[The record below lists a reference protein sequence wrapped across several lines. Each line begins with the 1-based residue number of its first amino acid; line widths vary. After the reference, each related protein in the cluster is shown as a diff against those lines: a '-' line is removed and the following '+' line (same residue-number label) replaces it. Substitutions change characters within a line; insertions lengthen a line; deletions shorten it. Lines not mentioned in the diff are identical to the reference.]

1 MSALKLLQKLLP
13 LKETDHPS
21 LNTSTISTT
30 STLEHYRATLEESDE
45 VNLSD
50 YLSQF
55 KEYDQHLKQ
64 FKEKLLPVG
73 EIVNEFSNELN
84 NLSSSIIALEQQ
96 SSKLS
101 KNSKTQQHVV
111 DKLNPIIIDMMIP
124 PEIVKSIIQG
134 EINVQ
139 WIENLKFI
147 NEKKQII
154 PNFPESKS
162 KEQLET
168 GVKLLEFKAV
178 ERIRDFMIGE
188 IRKLRSSSKS
198 SSQLIQQGL
207 LEVKDA
213 FQFLQLHHKQLAD
226 QLVNAYLYTMRWYYQ
241 SKFSKYLYALEKVQI
256 RRIDTPILGDHKAG
270 EYLTLFEK
278 RAEILQSEL
287 SAIPSQIAET
297 SPFPY
302 WIEFIFNQFTLALV
316 DNIIVEYLFMIEFFF
331 QGNEKDSKWA
341 SLMFKNVFEIGKEF
355 VTYISNTVDAYG
367 ILFIIRLV
375 QQAEE
380 KLHEMHIPVLDDY
393 LNSLLLILWP
403 HFTHII
409 DLNCESMKKSMIRAK
424 KVQGLA
430 PISTT
435 QQFALYFLALLRL
448 SVNEA
453 EPLITC
459 ITRLRNEYESYLA
472 KSTSLSGTEKEIF
485 LYNNYFLVLSV
496 LKNEVS
502 NPFIEEQ
509 INHFQM
515 LADAYTKH

>member
-1 MSALKLLQKLLP
+1 MSALKSLQKIFP
-13 LKETDHPS
+13 LKESPKLVS
-21 LNTSTISTT
+21 NESTISTS

-50 YLSQF
+50 YLTQF
-55 KEYDQHLKQ
+55 QEYDQHLKQ
-64 FKEKLLPVG
+64 YKEKLIPVG
-73 EIVNEFSNELN
+73 DIIQEFSNELN

-96 SSKLS
+96 SSNLS
-101 KNSKTQQHVV
+101 KDSKTRKHVV
-111 DKLNPIIIDMMIP
+111 DKLNPIILDVMIP
-124 PEIVKSIIQG
+124 PEIVKSITQG
-134 EINVQ
+134 EINPQ
-139 WIENLKFI
+139 WVENLKFI
-147 NEKKQII
+147 SEKKQMI
-154 PNFPESKS
+154 PSLPETKS

-168 GVKLLEFKAV
+168 GIKLLELKAV

-198 SSQLIQQGL
+198 SSQLIQQNL

-213 FQFLQLHHKQLAD
+213 FQFLQLQHKQLAD
-226 QLVNAYLYTMRWYYQ
+226 QLVSAYVYTMRWYYQ
-241 SKFSKYLYALEKVQI
+241 SKFAKYLYALEKIQI
-256 RRIDTPILGDHKAG
+256 RKVDTPVLGDHKAG
-270 EYLTLFEK
+270 EYLNLFDK
-278 RAEILQSEL
+278 RAEILLSEQ

-302 WIEFIFNQFTLALV
+302 WIEFVFNQFTLALV
-316 DNIIVEYLFMIEFFF
+316 DNIIVEYLFMIEFFY

-341 SLMFKNVFEIGKEF
+341 GLMFKNVFDIGKEF
-355 VTYISNTVDAYG
+355 VTYISNTADAYG

-375 QQAEE
+375 QRAEE
-380 KLHEMHIPVLDDY
+380 KLHELHIPVLDDY

-409 DLNCESMKKSMIRAK
+409 DLNCESMKKSMVRSK

-435 QQFALYFLALLRL
+435 QQFAQYFLALLRL
-448 SVNEA
+448 SVSQA
-453 EPLITC
+453 EPLVTC
-459 ITRLRNEYESYLA
+459 LTRLRNEYESYLA

-496 LKNEVS
+496 LKNEPPNS
-502 NPFIEEQ
+502 FIEEQ
-509 INHFQM
+509 IHHFQM